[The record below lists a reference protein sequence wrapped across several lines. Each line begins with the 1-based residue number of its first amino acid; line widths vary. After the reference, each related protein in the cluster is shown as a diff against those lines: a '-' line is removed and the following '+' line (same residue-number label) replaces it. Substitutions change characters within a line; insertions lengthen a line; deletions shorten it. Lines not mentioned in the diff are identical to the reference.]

1 MAGRLYP
8 QFSGKIIMG
17 SRLNVSISEEDR
29 TTLVAFAKL
38 YPREQISLSEA
49 VRRAINIAYTHKLAC
64 QELADK

>member
-1 MAGRLYP
+1 
-8 QFSGKIIMG
+8 MG